1 MTNNKYCMTLL
12 LLVGGL
18 RGLCSSRL
26 RLTSLLLLILLPP
39 ALRAETLAL
48 FADRIIIGNQDQPLL
63 DSAIIIED
71 DKIRRLLKRDKIPV
85 DMRVIDLGDATLMPG
100 MIDAHTHPLPST
112 GDYQTNHVAQS
123 SA

>member
-1 MTNNKYCMTLL
+1 MTLL

-18 RGLCSSRL
+18 RGLCYSRL

-39 ALRAETLAL
+39 ALKAETLAL

-71 DKIRRLLKRDKIPV
+71 DKIRRLLKRDKIPA

-100 MIDAHTHPLPST
+100 MIDAHTHPLLST